1 MFHVGVTISNTK
13 ERIPVGHTSSPV
25 VPCDVSRVVNSPA
38 HTEISSHLN
47 CQRLA
52 GLIHHLYWSH
62 LLQWIGQ
69 MEDGGMTLCPT
80 WWLLT
85 LCSVSAANTS
95 IKNNYIHRQDDR
107 RLKEI
112 LLYYT
117 HTILRTHVFRIT
129 PYIDYIWAR
138 FIQPNIF
145 LEIMYYIL
153 FLFIF
158 FYILH
163 QWYYQDNLVLLFVW
177 SEVQVILENQSHND
191 ENKRQS
197 TGFYWIPKHS
207 FRPIL
212 LCHIGLTKVILA
224 FGHLLN
230 SLNSITQT
238 SMICGHVLFFTI
250 LL

>member
-1 MFHVGVTISNTK
+1 MTEGWKKYCYTI
-13 ERIPVGHTSSPV
+13 HT
-25 VPCDVSRVVNSPA
+25 
-38 HTEISSHLN
+38 
-47 CQRLA
+47 
-52 GLIHHLYWSH
+52 LYWE
-62 LLQWIGQ
+62 Q
-69 MEDGGMTLCPT
+69 T
-80 WWLLT
+80 
-85 LCSVSAANTS
+85 
-95 IKNNYIHRQDDR
+95 
-107 RLKEI
+107 
-112 LLYYT
+112 
-117 HTILRTHVFRIT
+117 VFRIT

-138 FIQPNIF
+138 FIQPNIS

-158 FYILH
+158 FSILH
-163 QWYYQDNLVLLFVW
+163 QWYYQNLLLLFVW
-177 SEVQVILENQSHND
+177 SEVQVILENQSHNDNSD